1 MKNWLEIAVG
11 IFLTGMMLYGHYK
24 GFLRLAVSAAALIA
38 TLVIVN
44 VAMPEVSSFLKDH
57 TPVYHWVEQQ
67 ISEVFTLDH
76 RDDGTE
82 MRSEQRQAIEELN
95 LPREIKNMLIENNNS
110 EIYQSLGVSAFT
122 DYVGQYLTDV
132 IFHAFSFIVLFI
144 LVRFGIFILVKWL
157 DLVARLPIISGL
169 NQLAGALL
177 GGIQG
182 LFYLWIG
189 CLFLTA
195 FSATAWA
202 SSVLMMIE
210 ESKWLSF
217 LYHYNVVSQLFFVV
231 LQNIIS

>member
-57 TPVYHWVEQQ
+57 TPVYHWAKQQ

-76 RDDGTE
+76 RDDDTE

-132 IFHAFSFIVLFI
+132 IFHAFSFIVLFV

-157 DLVARLPIISGL
+157 DLVARLPILSGL

-217 LYHYNVVSQLFFVV
+217 LYHYNVVSQLFFVI

>member
-57 TPVYHWVEQQ
+57 TPVYHWTEQQ

-76 RDDGTE
+76 RDDDTE

-132 IFHAFSFIVLFI
+132 IFHAFSFIVLFV

-157 DLVARLPIISGL
+157 DLVARLPILSGL

-217 LYHYNVVSQLFFVV
+217 LYHYNVVSQLFFVI

>member
-57 TPVYHWVEQQ
+57 TPVYHWAEQQ

-76 RDDGTE
+76 RDDDTE

-132 IFHAFSFIVLFI
+132 IFHAFSFIVLFV

-157 DLVARLPIISGL
+157 DLVARLPILSGL